1 MKYKILIILLVVAVS
16 GCKNEEKNN
25 TKIETEHNHT
35 QSEPKSENKKNP
47 KSTHIGNGYDR

>member
-25 TKIETEHNHT
+25 TKIETGA
-35 QSEPKSENKKNP
+35 QSYPE
-47 KSTHIGNGYDR
+47 